1 MSFAL
6 PSLDVRGL
14 SIRLSQHPC
23 MAAMTAT
30 PIAMAKRPPKSS
42 TWISDVSLRVHMCRR
57 VYHSDL
63 ELVTKKELVTLLVL
77 VLICLILGACM
88 YVCLCVYASKLP
100 QDSQYGHHFTAQAD
114 ILESL
119 MADVRLHAFY

>member
-1 MSFAL
+1 M
-6 PSLDVRGL
+6 R
-14 SIRLSQHPC
+14 
-23 MAAMTAT
+23 
-30 PIAMAKRPPKSS
+30 
-42 TWISDVSLRVHMCRR
+42 RR

-100 QDSQYGHHFTAQAD
+100 QDSEYGHHSNAQAD

-119 MADVRLHAFY
+119 MVGVCLHAFY